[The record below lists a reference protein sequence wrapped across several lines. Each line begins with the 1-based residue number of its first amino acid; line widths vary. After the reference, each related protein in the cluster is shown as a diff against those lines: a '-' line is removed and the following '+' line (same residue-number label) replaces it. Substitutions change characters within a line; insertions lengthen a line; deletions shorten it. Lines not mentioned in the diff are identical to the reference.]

1 MKQRIGEEVTEQLE
15 FVPAKLTVIAHVR
28 PKYACNRCDEGVS
41 IATMPQLFLPN
52 SIATPSPDVNPGS
65 MSKANSILK
74 LV

>member
-41 IATMPQLFLPN
+41 IASMPQLFLHL
-52 SIATPSPDVNPGS
+52 GC
-65 MSKANSILK
+65 MSHARRPFEGRSCQCSIL
-74 LV
+74 